1 MSQKQEASSRKRIV
15 ASLLAA
21 SMIVSML
28 PLSVLTASAQGGVDD
43 VLRADRPTAYNQLAQ
58 YVDLTSVAAKSS
70 TAEKKPDN
78 TNNEHPRDLFD
89 GKTTTKFGIN
99 KETKDGFD
107 PVEVTWKMTEP
118 VLLQY
123 YTLGSGNDSQ
133 SRDPRAW
140 TLYGSDNGT
149 DYTSIDVVDD
159 ARLNTQFSN
168 KNNND
173 YCGYYPDDYQ
183 VENPAAYEYYKIVFT
198 AYRGNDSYFQ
208 LSELAMSG
216 TVASADSTP
225 IRYELENLI
234 DGGKVVKSND

>member
-70 TAEKKPDN
+70 TAEKTPDN

-99 KETKDGFD
+99 QLAPEGSFSC
-107 PVEVTWKMTEP
+107 E
-118 VLLQY
+118 
-123 YTLGSGNDSQ
+123 YTIEIN
-133 SRDPRAW
+133 
-140 TLYGSDNGT
+140 
-149 DYTSIDVVDD
+149 
-159 ARLNTQFSN
+159 
-168 KNNND
+168 
-173 YCGYYPDDYQ
+173 
-183 VENPAAYEYYKIVFT
+183 
-198 AYRGNDSYFQ
+198 
-208 LSELAMSG
+208 
-216 TVASADSTP
+216 
-225 IRYELENLI
+225 
-234 DGGKVVKSND
+234 